1 MKAAPAKQAKGT
13 AVGRFSLVL
22 VGKPRADLWMAQV
35 GIRRL
40 HQEGGFD
47 MRKLVIGL
55 TGTAALLLA
64 GILGWSA
71 EATTLTG
78 AATVHPATNYSLVGS
93 WKTLLRGS
101 KVD

>member
-1 MKAAPAKQAKGT
+1 
-13 AVGRFSLVL
+13 
-22 VGKPRADLWMAQV
+22 
-35 GIRRL
+35 
-40 HQEGGFD
+40 

-78 AATVHPATNYSLVGS
+78 AATPAEADALHAWGIISRWRRSELVSVLSPVLLDKVSRVTIPAVTMRPPGAPAPGPPNSLAPALAAPG
-93 WKTLLRGS
+93 R
-101 KVD
+101 